1 MRSTIRVTRY
11 NTFII
16 QVVPLSTGYDL
27 LIYSDG
33 GSRGNPGPSAIGF
46 VLCDGKDKVLTS
58 HGKYVGIHT
67 NNQSEYLALIEALE
81 HALTYSRGKIHCF
94 LDSELVVK
102 QLNGEYEVR
111 DSDLQ
116 KLFLEVKNLE
126 KKFESVSYSY
136 VPRNTGKHSIA
147 DRLVNKTLDYELKK
161 NI

>member
-1 MRSTIRVTRY
+1 MS
-11 NTFII
+11 N
-16 QVVPLSTGYDL
+16 GYDL

-46 VLCDGKDKVLTS
+46 VVCDGKGKVLTR
-58 HGKYVGIHT
+58 HGKYIGIHT

-81 HALTYSRGKIHCF
+81 HALTYSRCRINCF

-116 KLFLEVKNLE
+116 KLFLKVKMLE
-126 KKFESVSYSY
+126 KKFESVKYSY

-147 DRLVNKTLDYELKK
+147 DRLVNKALDYESKK

>member
-1 MRSTIRVTRY
+1 MRPTRVACY
-11 NTFII
+11 NILII
-16 QVVPLSTGYDL
+16 QVIPLPNGYDL

-46 VLCDGKDKVLTS
+46 VVCDGEDKVLMS
-58 HGKYVGIHT
+58 HGKYIGIHT

-81 HALTYSRGKIHCF
+81 RALTYSRGRIHCF
-94 LDSELVVK
+94 LDSELIVK

-111 DSDLQ
+111 DSGLQ
-116 KLFLEVKNLE
+116 KLFLEVKRLE
-126 KKFESVSYSY
+126 KKFESVKYSY
-136 VPRNTGKHSIA
+136 VPRNTGKHLIA